1 MRRAW
6 CLSSGF
12 ACSLAVLVTV
22 VGGMT
27 LWLREVSDVSRHEP
41 FASTHTTVRPASAS
55 SSGLAG
61 TGSRLLSDP
70 SPLYELK
77 SLETVARTSMIL
89 SY

>member
-6 CLSSGF
+6 YLGSGF
-12 ACSLAVLVTV
+12 AWSLAVLVTA
-22 VGGMT
+22 VGAMT

-41 FASTHTTVRPASAS
+41 FAIAPTPVHPASPS

-70 SPLYELK
+70 SPLYELR

>member
-6 CLSSGF
+6 YRGSGF

-41 FASTHTTVRPASAS
+41 FAVMHTTVRPASPS
-55 SSGLAG
+55 SSWLAG
-61 TGSRLLSDP
+61 TGSPLLSDP

>member
-6 CLSSGF
+6 YLGSGF

-27 LWLREVSDVSRHEP
+27 IWLREVSDVSRREP
-41 FASTHTTVRPASAS
+41 FAVIDTTVRPASPS
-55 SSGLAG
+55 RSGFAG
-61 TGSRLLSDP
+61 TESRWPSDR
-70 SPLYELK
+70 STLDELK
-77 SLETVARTSMIL
+77 ALENVARTSMIL